1 MRWTKPEWW
10 NLAMCAW
17 VLFFQRVYDEYV
29 TLCSIMRKLYVYL
42 KGGKAYPRKLEPKL
56 LKYV

>member
-1 MRWTKPEWW
+1 
-10 NLAMCAW
+10 MCAW